1 MSHFTLDLLQMLLV
15 LFNRANP
22 SLSYPSIDMNQEY
35 VNLAM

>member
-1 MSHFTLDLLQMLLV
+1 MSHFTLDRQMLLV